1 MRFRSL
7 IAATA
12 LVLPLTV
19 LAQQA
24 APKVE
29 APKPAGPLP
38 VFDIVEKV
46 KDFGMIAKGERIT
59 AVFEVRNTG
68 QAPLQITQVRPTCG
82 CTVAD
87 FDREIAPGGIGKV
100 RADVDTASFSGPISK
115 AVIVFSNDP
124 INPQINLV
132 IKADV
137 RSFVEV
143 LPRALILF
151 KNLMSGEP
159 ASEKVTLVAADGSDF
174 QITGADAGGG
184 PYQISYRLLPE
195 GERNAELKGVQW
207 EVVITVPAAAPE
219 GMLNHKVLVRTTHPK
234 ASEVPINVT
243 GAVRP
248 VVQVIPAQANLG
260 KVRSDAPVGS
270 NVLLVNNRQGSTL
283 EITGA
288 KVDNQYFKT
297 DVIPLQPGQR
307 FQIAVSLQVG
317 APKGL
322 QKGTLSIATTDP
334 SRKLIEVPVTAQV
347 E

>member
-1 MRFRSL
+1 MRFGSL

-12 LVLPLTV
+12 IMVPLSV
-19 LAQQA
+19 FAQPA
-24 APKVE
+24 VPKGE
-29 APKPAGPLP
+29 APQPAGPQP
-38 VFDIVEKV
+38 VIDIAEKI
-46 KDFGMIAKGERIT
+46 KDFGMVAKGERIV

-87 FDREIAPGGIGKV
+87 FDREIPPGGIGKV
-100 RADVDTASFSGPISK
+100 RAELDTAAFSGPISK
-115 AVIVFSNDP
+115 AVLVFSNDP
-124 INPQINLV
+124 VNSQINLV

-151 KNLMSGEP
+151 NNLMAGQS

-174 QITGADAGGG
+174 QITGVDAGGG
-184 PYQISYRLLPE
+184 PYQISYRQLPK
-195 GERNAELKGVQW
+195 GEQNPAFKSVQW
-207 EVVITVPAAAPE
+207 EVVITVPAATPE
-219 GMLNHKVLVRTTHPK
+219 GMLNHKVLVKTTHPK
-234 ASEVPINVT
+234 APEVPINVT

-260 KVRSDAPVGS
+260 RVRSDAPVGS

-283 EITGA
+283 EITEA

-297 DVIPLQPGQR
+297 EIIPLQPGQR

-334 SRKLIEVPVTAQV
+334 LRKLIEVPVSAQV

>member
-1 MRFRSL
+1 MKVRTL
-7 IAATA
+7 MAVA
-12 LVLPLTV
+12 LLALPISA

-24 APKVE
+24 VPKAE
-29 APKPAGPLP
+29 APKPAGAQP
-38 VFDIVEKV
+38 VIDIVEKI
-46 KDFGMIAKGERIT
+46 KDFGMVSKGERVL

-87 FDREIAPGGIGKV
+87 FDREIPPGGTGKI
-100 RADVDTASFSGPISK
+100 RAEVDTASFSGPISK

-124 INPQINLV
+124 VNAQINLV

-151 KNLMSGEP
+151 KNLMSGEQ
-159 ASEKVTLVAADGSDF
+159 ASEKVTLVSADGSDF
-174 QITGADAGGG
+174 QVTGVEAGGG
-184 PYQISYRLLPE
+184 PYQTSFRQLPE
-195 GERNAELKGVQW
+195 GERIAERKGAQW
-207 EVVITVPAAAPE
+207 EVVITVPPTAPE
-219 GMLNHKVLVRTTHPK
+219 GMLQHKVLVKTTHPK
-234 ASEVPINVT
+234 APEVPINVT

-248 VVQVIPAQANLG
+248 VVQVIPTQANLG

-270 NVLLVNNRQGSTL
+270 NVLLVNNRQGNNL
-283 EITGA
+283 EITEA
-288 KVDNQYFKT
+288 KIDNQFFKT
-297 DVIPLQPGQR
+297 DIITLQPGQR

-317 APKGL
+317 APKGA
-322 QKGTLSIATTDP
+322 QKGTLTIATNDP
-334 SRKLIEVPVTAQV
+334 VRKLIEVPVSAQV